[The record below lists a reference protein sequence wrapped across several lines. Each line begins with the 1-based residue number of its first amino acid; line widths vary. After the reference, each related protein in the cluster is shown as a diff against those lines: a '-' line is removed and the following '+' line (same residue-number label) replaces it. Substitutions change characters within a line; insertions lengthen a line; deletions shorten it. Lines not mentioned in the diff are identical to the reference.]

1 MRRMICLKR
10 CCVKRQTAKASDRL
24 DNHGGGAQSLGL
36 PRSDA
41 HGRRSCSWVGS
52 ADSLSMPSST
62 MPMARGDVRVFVVH
76 LLRAAGCSDVEP
88 FLLSAQ

>member
-10 CCVKRQTAKASDRL
+10 CGVKRQTALTTLAVGRRIRP
-24 DNHGGGAQSLGL
+24 HP

-41 HGRRSCSWVGS
+41 HGRRSCSWGGS

-62 MPMARGDVRVFVVH
+62 MPVARGGVRVFMVH
-76 LLRAAGCSDVEP
+76 LLRAAGRFDVEP
-88 FLLSAQ
+88 FLLSAEE